1 MKDSSKSGRLD
12 NLVPLKKGLFG
23 EQTAGW
29 TPGRPARQGLGC
41 LLLADQMIPVAPGVS
56 LAADIYLPKVPGRYP
71 AVVLF
76 AAYTK
81 ELHTAGVPAGTNE
94 VGSPPVFTDRGYAHL
109 IVARRGMGRSGGRME
124 VFFGDCETTD
134 LEKVIAWVSSQAWCN
149 GQVVMFGTSYY
160 GCVQPLVAVR
170 NPPALKAFFSIEMC
184 TDYFRHIVQFG
195 GAPALYFLSVW
206 MGANFSKGVVQLRV
220 PPVVRA
226 VVSQI
231 LNSRFKSFWW
241 PRFQK
246 RLPAI
251 MRAMARQT
259 PVREVREMWVNWI
272 IDGKSRATHSIPP
285 GPSAELEKIRI
296 PFVTVQ
302 NLGQFN
308 LHQFGSYELFEKA
321 STPADRKWMILGPP
335 SYKLPAYEWQ
345 LEALAFFDHVLRE
358 SDNGYANQAPVRYW
372 LDGAHRF
379 AAAQDFPIPE
389 SRPVRLYPSSGGA
402 DAAMHRLSETAPEA
416 GSNRWV
422 AIPLGAP
429 LIGGLGEVINQTLT
443 YEMPVNEELEFSGP
457 LTANLQFSCNEID
470 SFVIVRVGRVD
481 RQGRY
486 HGLSFGMVTPSRRMI
501 DPSRGS
507 AVEIAHEISKPEP
520 LVPNQSVTLRFSLTP
535 GPTRLQPGERLRFEV
550 ASRTDLLESDTAH
563 DHAHFNLQ
571 VPPYFSRNTLHYGA
585 NTFLEVR
592 KLG

>member
-1 MKDSSKSGRLD
+1 LD
-12 NLVPLKKGLFG
+12 NLVPLKKGLYG

-29 TPGRPARQGLGC
+29 SPGRPAREGLGC
-41 LLLADQMIPVAPGVS
+41 VVLADQMIPVEPGVS

-94 VGSPPVFTDRGYAHL
+94 VGSPPVFTERGYVHL
-109 IVARRGMGRSGGRME
+109 IVARRGMGRSGGKME
-124 VFFGDCETTD
+124 VFFGDQETSD
-134 LEKVIAWVSSQAWCN
+134 LERVIAWAASQPWCD

-184 TDYFRHIVQFG
+184 TDYFRHIAQFG
-195 GAPALYFLSVW
+195 GSPALYFFSVW
-206 MGANFSKGVVQLRV
+206 MGANFSKGVVELRV

-241 PRFQK
+241 PRLQK
-246 RLPAI
+246 RLPAL

-259 PVREVREMWVNWI
+259 PVREVREIWVNWI
-272 IDGKSRATHSIPP
+272 IDGKTRETHSIPP
-285 GPSAELEKIRI
+285 GPYAELDKITI

-321 STPADRKWMILGPP
+321 STPTNRKWLIIAPP
-335 SYKLPAYEWQ
+335 SYKLPVYEWQ

-358 SDNGYANQAPVRYW
+358 SANGYADQAPVRYW
-372 LDGAHRF
+372 LDGANRF
-379 AAAQDFPIPE
+379 ASARDFPIPE
-389 SRPVRLYPSSGGA
+389 SQSIRLYPSSNGA
-402 DAAMHRLSETAPEA
+402 DTAIHHLSEKVPDA
-416 GSNRWV
+416 GSNRWA

-443 YEMPVNEELEFSGP
+443 YEMPIDEEVEFSGP
-457 LTANLQFSCNEID
+457 VTAHLRFSSNEID
-470 SFVIVRVGRVD
+470 SFVMVRLGRVD
-481 RQGRY
+481 RTGSY
-486 HGLSFGMVTPSRRMI
+486 HGLSFGMLTPSRRMI
-501 DPSRGS
+501 DSSRGS
-507 AVEIAHEISKPEP
+507 AVEIALETGKPEP
-520 LVPNQSVTLRFSLTP
+520 LVPNQPVTLRFSLTP
-535 GPTRLQPGERLRFEV
+535 GPTRLQPGEKLRLEV

-563 DHAHFNLQ
+563 DHAHFHLQ

-585 NTFLEVR
+585 DTFLE
-592 KLG
+592 LGKVG